1 MVFSSSIFLLYFLPL
16 FFFFYYIADVKY
28 KNWIALIASL
38 IFYGFGAPKFLFIIF
53 FSVAIDFFIV
63 KRIDISQNQKE
74 RKWLLFASVV
84 LNIGLLA
91 YFKYAN
97 FFVENL
103 NYILWR
109 IGIEGISWTKVILPI
124 GISFYT
130 FQKLSYSIDI
140 YRGKS
145 KRLDSI
151 FDYLLFILL
160 FPQLIAGPIVRYNE
174 IAIELV
180 DRKKNE
186 NIDNRILGLYRFMIG
201 LAKKVL
207 IANTLGQ
214 VVDTIFAGPAAEIGT
229 LTAWIGII
237 AYSFQIYYD
246 FSGYSDMG
254 IGIGRMIGFK
264 FPENF
269 NNPYISQNISEFWR
283 RWHMT
288 LGSWMKDY
296 LYIPLGGNKVKSKY
310 RLYFN
315 LWIVFIISGLWH
327 GAAWNF
333 VVWGAFHGL
342 FLVLDRLFL
351 IKLFS
356 KIGTFTRIFITYIIT
371 LIGWVI
377 FRAES
382 LKYAI
387 AYIQSMFKFD
397 GNLFPNYMDK
407 KFWVFLFIG
416 SLFAFIGISKFGSRL
431 EKFFFYSDYNIKQ
444 YIFVGTI
451 LLFLSIISLSFV
463 TKGGFNP
470 FIYFR
475 F

>member
-1 MVFSSSIFLLYFLPL
+1 MVFSSSIFLLYFLPI
-16 FFFFYYIADVKY
+16 FFGIYFITAPKY
-28 KNWIALIASL
+28 KNWVALIASL
-38 IFYGFGAPKFLFIIF
+38 IFYGFGAPNFLFIIF
-53 FSVAIDFFIV
+53 FSVIIDFFIV
-63 KRIDISQNQKE
+63 KKIDLSDNK
-74 RKWLLFASVV
+74 RTRNWLLFASVI

-97 FFVENL
+97 FMVENV
-103 NYILWR
+103 NYFLWR
-109 IGIEGISWTKVILPI
+109 LGTAPVKWTSVVLPI

-151 FDYLLFILL
+151 KDYLLFILL

-174 IAIELV
+174 IAAELV
-180 DRKKNE
+180 DRSKND
-186 NIDNRILGLYRFMIG
+186 NIDNKLLGFYRLMIG

-214 VVDTIFAGPAAEIGT
+214 VVDTIFAVPAAETGA
-229 LTAWIGII
+229 LTAWVGII

-254 IGIGRMIGFK
+254 IGIGRMLGFK

-283 RWHMT
+283 RWHIT

-296 LYIPLGGNKVKSKY
+296 LYIPLGGNKVKTKF

-315 LWIVFIISGLWH
+315 LWFVFLISGLWH

-356 KIGTFTRIFITYIIT
+356 KIGKIPRIFITYIIT

-377 FRAES
+377 FRAEN
-382 LKYAI
+382 LKFALQ
-387 AYIQSMFKFD
+387 YIRNMFRID
-397 GNLFPNYMDK
+397 GNLLPDYLDN
-407 KFWVFLFIG
+407 KFYVFLIIG
-416 SLFAFIGISKFGSRL
+416 GLFAFIGIFKFGGRL
-431 EKFFFYSDYNIKQ
+431 EKFFYYSDYNIKQ
-444 YIFVGTI
+444 HILVGTLLLI
-451 LLFLSIISLSFV
+451 LSVISLSFI